1 MRKPRKTGTKVTTRA
16 KKAVKI
22 GKKRKS

>member
-1 MRKPRKTGTKVTTRA
+1 MRKPRKSGTKMKIRA

-22 GKKRKS
+22 GKKRKK